1 MGVGVFLFF
10 NETCYR
16 HNTYLHIKQFL
27 VGAIA
32 IWTRFFFVQSLLV
45 TSEIII
51 QNAKI
56 SFL

>member
-1 MGVGVFLFF
+1 MGVFLFF

-32 IWTRFFFVQSLLV
+32 IWTRVFFVQSLLV